1 MSTIKNIC
9 EETIIQLLKYINN
22 NKSNNSIKLK
32 NKVWHFLICNKSCGL
47 KVSSLISKS
56 SLISENIIEIQFLES
71 INRNQKEKFPGVYFI
86 DLTKETL
93 KLLEKDLKEEVYKET
108 RIIIGNIPR
117 LILKNKIFGK
127 YIEYEESLLKKL
139 QKISLNPKYKIKNI
153 ESIQLGFN
161 FEFFNYIS
169 YKNCF
174 YSAILSFFDFLNI
187 SSDLENNNKI
197 FSPNFIEQKKDENL
211 IKLFKTYDYK
221 IVYNN
226 NLNNINIDIIR
237 FERSFDFITPLMY
250 FFTFY
255 PLLEGIGIL
264 NNLNINQSSKQNEED
279 INNNNNK
286 IATISLKGNGE
297 FLVFRF
303 KHLAEITTLI
313 PKRLDSL
320 IKKTNKIDEITDTSE
335 LARMVLE
342 APILL
347 KQKEETELLINLVE
361 KSLKYFKT
369 DLNEL
374 AEIQNQIILSEN
386 KTLIKK
392 EKYNL
397 KKEKVL
403 KILLNFINKKTTS
416 LLNLKK
422 LIMIYLIK
430 YYIHGDFSNEELKK
444 DLEIF
449 KVYFNEKENKNLKSF
464 LIKNL
469 NKEKFKKSDL
479 FDKNYNFDVSI
490 IKPRLEVLLL
500 QFLKEGEI
508 MNFKGRGTI
517 TNSLRKGGFLNK
529 NNNEKR
535 KILISLDWFCA
546 KELEVCEVLS
556 NQFNVNIILLGK
568 LFTNEMIMKNI
579 LD

>member
-71 INRNQKEKFPGVYFI
+71 TNRNQKEKFPGVYFI

-226 NLNNINIDIIR
+226 NLNNINIDVIR

-279 INNNNNK
+279 NNNNN
-286 IATISLKGNGE
+286 ISTISLKGNGE